1 MDLDIKKLIDNLEKK
16 YKTRNPYELA
26 ASMNVLV
33 IFENLGS
40 INGYYNKQLRQK
52 QIHIN
57 CNLPGHL
64 QLLTCAHE
72 LGHSILHQNA
82 NTPFLKSFTYLPVD
96 KMEIEAN
103 KFAIELLL
111 SDDMILDFQDYTLEQ
126 ISRFMGYCKELIEL
140 KFK

>member
-1 MDLDIKKLIDNLEKK
+1 M
-16 YKTRNPYELA
+16 
-26 ASMNVLV
+26 
-33 IFENLGS
+33 
-40 INGYYNKQLRQK
+40 
-52 QIHIN
+52 
-57 CNLPGHL
+57 
-64 QLLTCAHE
+64 LTCAHE
-72 LGHSILHQNA
+72 LGHSILHQSA

-126 ISRFMGYCKELIEL
+126 IARFTGYCKELIEL

>member
-126 ISRFMGYCKELIEL
+126 IARFTGYCKELIEL